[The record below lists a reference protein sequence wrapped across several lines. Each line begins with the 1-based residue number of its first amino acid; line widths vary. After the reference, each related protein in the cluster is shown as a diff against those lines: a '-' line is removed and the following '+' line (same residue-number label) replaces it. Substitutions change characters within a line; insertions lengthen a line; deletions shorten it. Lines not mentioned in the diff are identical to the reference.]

1 MNVQM
6 HEAATQ
12 WVVFLLSFGVGAF
25 IFGYGMYVR
34 LGYTKGYF
42 LKKESRFFGV
52 TTYQFLPLVGAI
64 FFVLALTALPDDVE
78 TRQRRLLYLLV
89 PSFIV
94 AFLIGRSQPWW
105 LKPKWLRQLQD
116 NHPDVFP
123 FLREVAQEEIG
134 DDSDRAQEWA
144 QKMDTVQGQNEWLA
158 QVRKRK
164 GWQRRELYGA
174 ERPSIKVPRRFRQ
187 QITRLQGL
195 PPSSK
200 GLEEQI
206 EIYEEI
212 LGQLRWQDAPPFWAA
227 VQNKLG
233 IAYSER
239 RRGSGAENLEKAI
252 SAYEAAL
259 EVTTR
264 DKFPVD
270 WAMAQ
275 NNLGAAYRRRKR
287 DDHAE
292 NLEKAVAAYESAL
305 EVLTRDRFPLHWAG
319 TQRSLGFAY
328 FKRIRGERSENL
340 DRAIAA
346 YRGALEVYSEEEFPK
361 QRAAVEKG
369 LEKACRARAEE

>member
-1 MNVQM
+1 MNVQVP
-6 HEAATQ
+6 EAATQ
-12 WVVFLLSFGVGAF
+12 WAVFLLSFGIGAF

-34 LGYTKGYF
+34 LGYTKQYF
-42 LKKESRFFGV
+42 LKKESGFFGAA
-52 TTYQFLPLVGAI
+52 TYQFLPLVGAI

-78 TRQRRLLYLLV
+78 TRQKLLVYLLV

-94 AFLIGRSQPWW
+94 AFLIGFSKPSW
-105 LKPKWLRQLQD
+105 LKPKWLRQLHE
-116 NHPDVFP
+116 NHPDIYP
-123 FLREVAQEEIG
+123 FLREVAQEEVA
-134 DDSDRAQEWA
+134 DDPDKARKWA
-144 QKMDTVQGQNEWLA
+144 RMVDTVQGQNEWVA
-158 QVRKRK
+158 RVRKRK
-164 GWQRRELYGA
+164 GWPRRELYGT
-174 ERPSIKVPRRFRQ
+174 ERPSVKVPRRFRR

-212 LGQLRWQDAPPFWAA
+212 LGQLRWQESPAFWAA

-239 RRGSGAENLEKAI
+239 RRGSAAENLQKAI
-252 SAYEAAL
+252 LAYEAAL

-264 DKFPVD
+264 EKFPVD

-275 NNLGAAYRRRKR
+275 NNLGAAYRRRKGGDR
-287 DDHAE
+287 AE
-292 NLEKAVAAYESAL
+292 SLEKAVAAYESAL

-319 TQRSLGFAY
+319 TQNSLGFAY
-328 FKRIRGERSENL
+328 FKRIRGDRTESL

-346 YRGALEVYSEEEFPK
+346 HRAALEVYSEEEFPK

-369 LEKACRARAEE
+369 LEKACRARAEA